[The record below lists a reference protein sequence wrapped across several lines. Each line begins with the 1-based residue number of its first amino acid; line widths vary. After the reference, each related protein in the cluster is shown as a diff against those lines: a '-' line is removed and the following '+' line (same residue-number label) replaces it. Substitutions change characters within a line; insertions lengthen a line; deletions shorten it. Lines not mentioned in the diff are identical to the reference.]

1 MERSE
6 PLAAPGLLV
15 STLDPWAMPPHVILV
30 LVVHLST
37 GASVIATCVLIVHQV
52 HLLHMLA
59 LWKLHRWALAKDA
72 FQFLGV
78 TG

>member
-15 STLDPWAMPPHVILV
+15 STLDPRAMPPHVIVILMV
-30 LVVHLST
+30 YLPT
-37 GASVIATCVLIVHQV
+37 GAPVTATCVLVVHQV